1 MDEFHLLED
10 GVQCLH
16 PSQSPQKSK
25 ESPHFFQTRNKS
37 HF

>member
-16 PSQSPQKSK
+16 LSQLPPCQEKKPKRHMISK
-25 ESPHFFQTRNKS
+25 VC
-37 HF
+37 